1 MSFWEV
7 LRFHFCSFTID
18 SFNLIRLYSKMEGV
32 GKLPVIL
39 YPLNFVHE
47 IQE

>member
-7 LRFHFCSFTID
+7 LRFHFCSFTIV
-18 SFNLIRLYSKMEGV
+18 SFNLMGLYSKMEGV
-32 GKLPVIL
+32 GKLSVIL

-47 IQE
+47 KQE